1 MRTVLFVGA
10 GRHQRRAI
18 LQAKARR
25 LRVVAVDRNPE
36 APGFKEADVGR
47 VVDFADAAA
56 VVKATRRFR
65 LDGVLTVSA
74 DRAVPVV
81 AAVAEA
87 RGLPGIGTAT
97 AHLMT
102 HKIAMR
108 RQLAEAGVPQP
119 RFAAVRT
126 LSETRRAA
134 AEVGFPA
141 VLKPADSGGQRGVF
155 RVESVDDIDRHLHE
169 ALASSVAGDA
179 ILEEYVEGTE
189 LNGIVLARH
198 GEAIPLT
205 LSDRMR
211 PPGVGFGVG
220 WIHVYPPTVPAEQL
234 SEAERI
240 AAHTV
245 HALGLT
251 TGIAFPQLIAA
262 DDGRVIVVEC
272 AARIP
277 GGQMADLV
285 RFAVG
290 VDLVDV
296 QLAMALGDE
305 LTDELVKPKFSQP
318 LAIRFF
324 TAEPGPLPTGRVV
337 RVGPLDKVLAFPGVV
352 QADTYLTVG
361 ETIRP
366 VRVDGDR
373 RGYVIAT
380 GDTNLEAL
388 ARGEAAARLLDV
400 EVAPS

>member
-1 MRTVLFVGA
+1 VRTVLFVGA

-18 LQAKARR
+18 LRAKELG
-25 LRVVAVDRNPE
+25 LRVAAVDRNPE
-36 APGFKEADVGR
+36 APGLAEADIAK
-47 VVDFADAAA
+47 VVDFSDVEA
-56 VVKATRRFR
+56 VLKATAR
-65 LDGVLTVSA
+65 LKIDGVLTVSA

-87 RGLPGIGTAT
+87 RGLPGIGTET

-102 HKIAMR
+102 HKVAMR
-108 RQLAEAGVPQP
+108 RRLAEAGVPQP

-126 LSETRRAA
+126 LSETRRAGD
-134 AEVGFPA
+134 EVGFPA

-155 RVESVDDIDRHLHE
+155 RVESLDDVDRHLHE
-169 ALASSVAGDA
+169 ALVASPTGEA
-179 ILEEYVEGTE
+179 ILEEYVHGTE
-189 LNGIVLARH
+189 MNGIVIARD
-198 GEAIPLT
+198 GEGILLT

-211 PPGVGFGVG
+211 PPGIGFGVG
-220 WIHVYPPTVPAEQL
+220 WIHVYPPTIPPEQL
-234 SEAERI
+234 SVSERV
-240 AAHTV
+240 AVHTV
-245 HALGLT
+245 HALGLR

-262 DDGRVIVVEC
+262 PDGRVIVVEC

-285 RFAVG
+285 RWAVG

-296 QLAMALGDE
+296 QLRMALGEE
-305 LTDELVKPKFSQP
+305 LPDELVHPQFAQP

-324 TAEPGPLPTGRVV
+324 TASPGPLPTGVV
-337 RVGPLDKVLAFPGVV
+337 RRIGPLDKLLAFPGVV
-352 QADTYLTVG
+352 QADVYLQLG

-366 VRVDGDR
+366 VRLDGDR

-388 ARGEAAARLLDV
+388 ERAEAACTLLDV
-400 EVAPS
+400 EVE

>member
-1 MRTVLFVGA
+1 VRTVLFVGA

-18 LQAKARR
+18 LQAKARG

-56 VVKATRRFR
+56 VVKATARFR

-189 LNGIVLARH
+189 LNGIVLARR

-205 LSDRMR
+205 LSDRLR

-220 WIHVYPPTVPAEQL
+220 WIHVYPPTVPPEQL
-234 SEAERI
+234 SAAERI

-400 EVAPS
+400 EVAPE

>member
-1 MRTVLFVGA
+1 VRTVLFVGA

-18 LQAKARR
+18 LQAKARG

-36 APGFKEADVGR
+36 APGLKEADIAK
-47 VVDFADAAA
+47 VVDFADPAA
-56 VVKATRRFR
+56 VLKATARIR
-65 LDGVLTVSA
+65 LEGVLTVSA

-87 RGLPGIGTAT
+87 RGLPGIGVET

-134 AEVGFPA
+134 DDVGFPA

-155 RVESVDDIDRHLHE
+155 RVESVDDIVRHLHE
-169 ALASSVAGDA
+169 ALASSPAGDA

-189 LNGIVLARH
+189 LNGIVLARN

-211 PPGVGFGVG
+211 PPGIGFGVG
-220 WIHVYPPTVPAEQL
+220 WIHVYPPTIPRKQFHE
-234 SEAERI
+234 SERV

-245 HALGLT
+245 HALGLR

-296 QLAMALGDE
+296 QLAMALGDD
-305 LTDELVKPKFSQP
+305 LPDELVKPRFSQP

-324 TAEPGPLPTGRVV
+324 TAEPGPLPAGRVV

-361 ETIRP
+361 EVIRP
-366 VRVDGDR
+366 VRLDGDR

-380 GDTNLEAL
+380 ADTNLEAL
-388 ARGEAAARLLDV
+388 ARAEAAARLLDV
-400 EVAPS
+400 EVEPA